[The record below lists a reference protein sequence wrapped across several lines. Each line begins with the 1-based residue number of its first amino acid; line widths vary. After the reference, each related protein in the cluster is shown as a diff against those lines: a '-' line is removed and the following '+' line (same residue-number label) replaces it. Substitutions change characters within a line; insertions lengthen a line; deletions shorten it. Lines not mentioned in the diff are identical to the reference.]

1 VFLGS
6 LFTHLV
12 PAEMEN
18 YLSEI
23 ARVLRQGGRCMI
35 SVFLMDG
42 GVFKHKESK
51 PADLD
56 FKYKFEEYYAAD
68 KDVPEAAIAYE
79 EDYLRG
85 LYRKH
90 GLTIVEPIQ
99 YGVQDVIIA
108 TKQ

>member
-23 ARVLRQGGRCMI
+23 ARVLRQGGMCMI
-35 SVFLMDG
+35 SVFLMAG
-42 GVFKHKESK
+42 GAYKHKESK

-56 FKYKFEEYYAAD
+56 FKYKFEEYYTTD